1 MGLVGSG
8 DEMNNI
14 KVKSRYATSEALVTN
29 NDAYRSVVTYD
40 ECDMKSGHI
49 VCYGAMKKVMY
60 TLAIGEDGL
69 VETRDK
75 YGNIERCELGN
86 ITDNKL
92 GDTIVYLPIGNAAH
106 C

>member
-1 MGLVGSG
+1 
-8 DEMNNI
+8 MNNI

-49 VCYGAMKKVMY
+49 VCNGGMKKVMY
-60 TLAIGEDGL
+60 KLAIGEDGL

-75 YGNIERCELGN
+75 FDNIERCKLSD
-86 ITDNKL
+86 ITDNTP
-92 GDTIVYLPIGNAAH
+92 GDTIVFLPIGNAVH